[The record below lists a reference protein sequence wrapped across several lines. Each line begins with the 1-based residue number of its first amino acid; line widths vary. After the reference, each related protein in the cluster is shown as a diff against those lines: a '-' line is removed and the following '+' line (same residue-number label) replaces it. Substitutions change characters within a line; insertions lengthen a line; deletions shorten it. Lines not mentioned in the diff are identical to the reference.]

1 MRILTPV
8 ELKEQRLRVST
19 REHERIMDMLL
30 ENEAAI
36 EKVTPPLPPR
46 TLPNANTSLGASM
59 RVFLS
64 ELGRIA
70 PSNSNVDGRGVFR
83 SGACRLTA
91 RRLAWSKSTACSW
104 TRLC

>member
-36 EKVTPPLPPR
+36 EKVTPPPPK
-46 TLPNANTSLGASM
+46 TLPNAKTL
-59 RVFLS
+59 
-64 ELGRIA
+64 
-70 PSNSNVDGRGVFR
+70 
-83 SGACRLTA
+83 A
-91 RRLAWSKSTACSW
+91 RRIDEDVSFRARANCSFEFE
-104 TRLC
+104 C

>member
-36 EKVTPPLPPR
+36 EKVTPPA
-46 TLPNANTSLGASM
+46 TLPNANTL
-59 RVFLS
+59 
-64 ELGRIA
+64 
-70 PSNSNVDGRGVFR
+70 
-83 SGACRLTA
+83 A
-91 RRLAWSKSTACSW
+91 RRIDENVSFRARANCSFEFE
-104 TRLC
+104 C

>member
-36 EKVTPPLPPR
+36 EKVTTPHSSKRKRPR
-46 TLPNANTSLGASM
+46 LEH
-59 RVFLS
+59 R
-64 ELGRIA
+64 
-70 PSNSNVDGRGVFR
+70 
-83 SGACRLTA
+83 
-91 RRLAWSKSTACSW
+91 
-104 TRLC
+104 

>member
-36 EKVTPPLPPR
+36 EKVTIPPLFQTK
-46 TLPNANTSLGASM
+46 TL
-59 RVFLS
+59 
-64 ELGRIA
+64 
-70 PSNSNVDGRGVFR
+70 
-83 SGACRLTA
+83 A
-91 RRLAWSKSTACSW
+91 RRIDEMTTLSSQRKHP
-104 TRLC
+104 RLEHR

>member
-36 EKVTPPLPPR
+36 EKVTTP
-46 TLPNANTSLGASM
+46 TLPNENT
-59 RVFLS
+59 
-64 ELGRIA
+64 
-70 PSNSNVDGRGVFR
+70 R
-83 SGACRLTA
+83 SAHR
-91 RRLAWSKSTACSW
+91 
-104 TRLC
+104 

>member
-36 EKVTPPLPPR
+36 EKVTIPPLFQTK
-46 TLPNANTSLGASM
+46 TLA
-59 RVFLS
+59 
-64 ELGRIA
+64 
-70 PSNSNVDGRGVFR
+70 
-83 SGACRLTA
+83 
-91 RRLAWSKSTACSW
+91 
-104 TRLC
+104 